1 MGSKVIV
8 DCLFVGG
15 GVLVQSVED
24 SDELKSV
31 KFDVPGCCW
40 VLEAACDEGPFV
52 LEVVEVG

>member
-24 SDELKSV
+24 SDELDTV
-31 KFDVPGCCW
+31 KFDVPGCDG
-40 VLEAACDEGPFV
+40 VLKAACDEGPFV